1 MPDRRGSPKTS
12 PGVRA
17 TISIAKKNPL
27 PDKIWGSR
35 RIMKDALTLKY
46 LSADSQQEV
55 DQSIKG
61 VAAVGRRKPWRTMWG
76 LNERG

>member
-1 MPDRRGSPKTS
+1 
-12 PGVRA
+12 
-17 TISIAKKNPL
+17 
-27 PDKIWGSR
+27 
-35 RIMKDALTLKY
+35 MKDALTLKY